1 MSGPDPAAR
10 QKGVRQSYSYP
21 KYPFRRPAAVD
32 SGTVEHQ
39 RVVIVGAGSVGLAAA
54 VEFACLGI
62 ETVVLDDDDTVSA
75 GSRAICWSKR
85 TLEVLDRSGV
95 AEPMVD
101 KGVIWRQGRVYRGER
116 EIYNFDLLPEA
127 GHKMPAFINLQ
138 QYHTEEYLV
147 DRAVTLGKTDL
158 RWRNAVVDIDLDLD
172 DGDPDDGG
180 DLQGGGG
187 ALLTVDTPDGRYQIR
202 ADYVLAADGVRSTL
216 RRAMGLEFQGRTF
229 EERFLITD
237 IRMNADFPMERRF
250 WFEPSFHAGQSALLH
265 RQPDNIYRIDLQLG
279 PDADP
284 VEESK
289 PERVIPRVCKMVGE
303 DLDFDLEWISVYT
316 FTCRRMERFRH
327 GPVFFVGDAAHVV
340 SPFGARGGN
349 GGIQDIDNLVWK
361 LALVLGGEA
370 PAALLDSYDA
380 ERLPAA
386 DENILNSARSTDFMT
401 PKNQVSADFRRA
413 VLSLAERA
421 PFARTLVNSGRLSLP
436 HVYAATALSTGDDDA
451 FAGDGP
457 VPGASALDA
466 PVLLNGAQSWLLNHL
481 GQRFVALCFV
491 DPEALGDD
499 WIKAWSKAL
508 ASLTPSVDL
517 VVVGRSDIASRSSIA
532 ILDDIS
538 GQAFARWAAKPGS
551 VYLLRPDQH
560 VAARW
565 LEAPT
570 VSVLAAALARAIARK
585 EAG

>member
-1 MSGPDPAAR
+1 LSGLDPAVN
-10 QKGVRQSYSYP
+10 QKGIRQSYSYP
-21 KYPFRRPAAVD
+21 KYPFRRPAAID
-32 SGTVEHQ
+32 SDTVERQ

-158 RWRNAVVDIDLDLD
+158 RWRNAVVDIYLDLD
-172 DGDPDDGG
+172 GG
-180 DLQGGGG
+180 GLQGGGG

-202 ADYVLAADGVRSTL
+202 ADHVLAADGVRSTL
-216 RRAMGLEFQGRTF
+216 RRSMGLEFQGRTF

-289 PERVIPRVCKMVGE
+289 PERVIPRVGKMVGK

-370 PAALLDSYDA
+370 PATLLDSYDA
-380 ERLPAA
+380 ERVPAA
-386 DENILNSARSTDFMT
+386 DENILNSTRSTDFMT
-401 PKNQVSADFRRA
+401 PKNQVSADFRHA
-413 VLSLAERA
+413 VLSLAETA

-436 HVYAATALSTGDDDA
+436 HVYAATALSTLDDDA
-451 FAGDGP
+451 FAGKGP
-457 VPGASALDA
+457 VPGAPALDA
-466 PVLLNGAQSWLLNHL
+466 PVLFNGVEGWLLNHL

-491 DPEALGDD
+491 DLEVLVDD
-499 WIKAWSKAL
+499 WIEAWNKAL
-508 ASLTPSVDL
+508 ADLTPSVDL
-517 VVVGRSDIASRSSIA
+517 VVVGRGDIARRPSIA
-532 ILDDIS
+532 ILDDIA
-538 GQAFARWAAKPGS
+538 GQAFARWAGEPGS

-565 LEAPT
+565 LERPTAPA
-570 VSVLAAALARAIARK
+570 LAAALARAIGRK